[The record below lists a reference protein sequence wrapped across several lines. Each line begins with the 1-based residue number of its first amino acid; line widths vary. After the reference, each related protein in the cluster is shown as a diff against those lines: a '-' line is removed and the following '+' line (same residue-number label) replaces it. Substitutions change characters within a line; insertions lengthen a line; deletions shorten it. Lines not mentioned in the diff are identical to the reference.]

1 MGKYVETLIHHI
13 MFCAQGTKAGV
24 KAVLLFVFVSWTTN
38 HACGQIMVDMTNNN
52 HHIWPHLL
60 APDPHCS
67 SRTIV
72 SLLSIF
78 VICEIKSGI
87 LLTFDGARPRVWTM
101 YYVPCRSWLALS
113 HTRSVWL
120 GKARSHM
127 IHTLVTGLDSRGDQL
142 SDVSPQLNDND
153 SKSSCSGGTW
163 NIIHCCNFQ

>member
-1 MGKYVETLIHHI
+1 MKYISYSFIKNGKICRNFDTSHYVLR
-13 MFCAQGTKAGV
+13 AGDKSRGESSIIV
-24 KAVLLFVFVSWTTN
+24 CLCQLNHLSCLRSNYGRWGLL
-38 HACGQIMVDMTNNN
+38 MYDMTNNN

-87 LLTFDGARPRVWTM
+87 LLTFDGARPRVWAM

-142 SDVSPQLNDND
+142 YKMLI
-153 SKSSCSGGTW
+153 SK
-163 NIIHCCNFQ
+163 